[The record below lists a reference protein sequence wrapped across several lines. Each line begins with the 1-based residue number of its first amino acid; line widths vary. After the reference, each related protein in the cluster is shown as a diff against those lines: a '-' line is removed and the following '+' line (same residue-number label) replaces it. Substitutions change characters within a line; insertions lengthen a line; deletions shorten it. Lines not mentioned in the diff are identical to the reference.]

1 MRPRKCHKPDQEP
14 HQPRRAL
21 PKRLAARHI
30 GMFRTPRARTSR
42 WPWYLLAWT
51 LIVLFYST
59 TAVAMPGHDWLA
71 SFKAAVAQWYVWAL
85 LSLLIVRVDRQ
96 LPIRRDEL
104 IKRLL
109 FHIPLALLF
118 TAVFIYLHSAAA
130 ALLSPDHNFKMG
142 LRPDLLLQSLGGML
156 HWNVLVYC
164 AIVGVHS
171 TFEYYGQWKDRQL
184 RAAELERLLSESRLE
199 NLRAQ
204 LHPHFLFNALNAI
217 SAYVDCD
224 ARTAHRMLEKL
235 GELLRMSLEHADG
248 QEVPLERELAFVERY
263 LELQRARFED
273 RLEVAMKIDPEVRGA
288 LVPAFLLQPFV
299 ENAIRHGISA
309 RPDPGM
315 VELSAWRENGHLRLR
330 VRDDGPGLPAAL
342 DPRKPAGVGI
352 ANTRERLR
360 NLYGDNSQRIEI
372 HSEPGRG
379 VRVEISLPFAGEVL

>member
-1 MRPRKCHKPDQEP
+1 MRPPTRV
-14 HQPRRAL
+14 
-21 PKRLAARHI
+21 
-30 GMFRTPRARTSR
+30 RTSR

-59 TAVAMPGHDWLA
+59 TAIAHPHPDWLA
-71 SFKAAVAQWYVWAL
+71 SFKAAVAQWGVWAL

-118 TAVFIYLHSAAA
+118 TAVFIYLHAATV
-130 ALLSPDHNFKMG
+130 ALLSPEHDFKAV
-142 LRPDLLLQSLGGML
+142 LTPSLILDSLGGML

-164 AIVGVHS
+164 AIVGVYS
-171 TFEYYGQWKDRQL
+171 TLEYYGQWRDRQL
-184 RAAELERLLSESRLE
+184 RAVELERLLSESRLE

-217 SAYVDCD
+217 SAYIDCD
-224 ARTAHRMLEKL
+224 ARVAHRMLEKL

-273 RLEVAMKIDPEVRGA
+273 RLEVTMNIDPGVRRA
-288 LVPAFLLQPFV
+288 RVPAFLLQPLV

-309 RPDPGM
+309 RPDTGL

-330 VRDDGPGLPAAL
+330 VRDDGPGISAAW
-342 DPRKPAGVGI
+342 DPRKKAGVGI

-360 NLYGDNSQRIEI
+360 NLYGDHGQRLEI
-372 HSEPGRG
+372 HSEPGHG
-379 VRVEISLPFAGEVL
+379 VRVEISLPFAAEVL